1 MNHSLNAQ
9 LRALLFSDFKQTVS
23 PVSHKL
29 NSIAHIMHRLPVL
42 PPPPPNPC
50 LFSTVWRQD
59 GVRGL
64 YRGCAVNLLRTT
76 PAAALTFTSF
86 ELIARSLRRLGQQG
100 EAAAA

>member
-1 MNHSLNAQ
+1 MEHVYILILIEQVTCESQ
-9 LRALLFSDFKQTVS
+9 TKQHR
-23 PVSHKL
+23 SH
-29 NSIAHIMHRLPVL
+29 HV
-42 PPPPPNPC
+42 PPACPPTPNPC
-50 LFSTVWRQD
+50 LYSTVWRQD